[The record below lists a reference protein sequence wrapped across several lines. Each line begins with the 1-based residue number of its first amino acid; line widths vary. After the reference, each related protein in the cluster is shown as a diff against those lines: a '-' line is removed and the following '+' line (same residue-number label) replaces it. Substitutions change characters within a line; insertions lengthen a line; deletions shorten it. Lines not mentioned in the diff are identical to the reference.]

1 MCGLAS
7 VLFPISTRLIPAVQW
22 RWWRRPVSGDEQWE
36 TRAYRRA
43 NTTNGQWS
51 RTRAVPPVAG
61 SRSSHQ
67 VTQVTRHT
75 RHTSHVTH
83 CHHHIDTPPPLV
95 FTISFL
101 ARILASRHP
110 GTLLR
115 PNVSNV
121 IICVCCPGSV
131 CPLHPGPCAGVTHT
145 GDRKIC
151 LSNRRVLFH

>member
-1 MCGLAS
+1 MGDPSLSQSKHNQWPVVPHPRHATSCRLQ
-7 VLFPISTRLIPAVQW
+7 VLTP
-22 RWWRRPVSGDEQWE
+22 G
-36 TRAYRRA
+36 
-43 NTTNGQWS
+43 
-51 RTRAVPPVAG
+51 
-61 SRSSHQ
+61 
-67 VTQVTRHT
+67 HT
-75 RHTSHVTH
+75 GHTSHVTH

-101 ARILASRHP
+101 ARILASWHPGILASWHMASRHPGIPASWHPGILASWHP